1 MRAVVYLERIQDLDE
16 LIDAKILEKEDL
28 LERATSMAPNM
39 DGMPHAPGVSDKV
52 GNGATR
58 LAAKAEEIN
67 RLTDMLIDYR
77 DEALALLEQLPPL
90 EYRVLHR
97 FYVMYWTMDKIAQD
111 MPSPRSERQC
121 HRIKCKGL
129 KHLQAMLDEREAA
142 FKPKYLMQPLDPERG
157 KTTN

>member
-1 MRAVVYLERIQDLDE
+1 MRAVVYLERIQKLDE

-28 LERATSMAPNM
+28 LERATSLAPNM

-52 GNGATR
+52 GNAATR
-58 LAAKAEEIN
+58 LADKAAEIN
-67 RLTDMLIDYR
+67 RLTDQLIDYR

-97 FYVMYWTMDKIAQD
+97 FYVKYWTMDTIAQD
-111 MPSPRSERQC
+111 VGKSERQC
-121 HRIKCKGL
+121 HRIKGNGL
-129 KHLQAMLDEREAA
+129 RRLQAMLDAREAA
-142 FKPKYLMQPLDPERG
+142 FKPTYLARPYPEQG

>member
-1 MRAVVYLERIQDLDE
+1 MRAVVYLERIQKLDE
-16 LIDAKILEKEDL
+16 LIDAKILEYEDL

-58 LAAKAEEIN
+58 LAAKMEEID
-67 RLTDMLIDYR
+67 LVTDTLIDYR

-97 FYVMYWTMDKIAQD
+97 FYVMYWTMDTIAQK
-111 MPSPRSERQC
+111 MGKSERQC
-121 HRIKCKGL
+121 HRIKGNGL
-129 KHLQAMLDEREAA
+129 RRLQAMLDAREAA
-142 FKPKYLMQPLDPERG
+142 FKPTYLMQPLDPEQG